1 MAYQKGTRRAEEL
14 IAEARGLSYTEQYS
28 YTEGWNDNVAVN
40 ILNFAI
46 QRLYNA
52 VTQIDSPPNI
62 QETSIN
68 VISGQQAYDLPI
80 DVHMA
85 LRIMDVRY
93 LYSRPN
99 SPWAYVTL
107 NEGMIQDR
115 FSYPTNIPD
124 TWCLRNGQMLL
135 SPTPNITQNKA
146 LVINYQKRMRYLDV
160 RRGKVSSISSPNGN
174 IVSIS
179 NAFPAEVTTEFAHNM
194 VTGYKSSIQGAE
206 GMTLLN
212 GGVYDITVTS
222 PTSYTL
228 DGVDSTTYAP
238 YTGGGK
244 WFQNP
249 ITFQLNFTVNS
260 QKDVQMQAN
269 ANSILDRVDY
279 CCIVDRFGNPI
290 VDAIPLYGYNQIS
303 LILTADTSFVF
314 SEEQLDLF
322 NAALADDAVLY
333 VVQGDYASTHS
344 ELDRECE
351 RQLIEYMIL
360 RFFRLQ
366 SNAEP
371 TKDQADAER
380 QVLDQLVVAYRR
392 YRPSIMPVIM
402 TQRLP
407 KSYPFGPR
415 GIV

>member
-93 LYSRPN
+93 LYSGPN

-124 TWCLRNGQMLL
+124 TWCLRNGKILL

-269 ANSILDRVDY
+269 ANSILDKVDY

-290 VDAIPLYGYNQIS
+290 VDAIPLYGYNQTS

-333 VVQGDYASTHS
+333 VVQGDYASTYS

-407 KSYPFGPR
+407 KSFPFGPR